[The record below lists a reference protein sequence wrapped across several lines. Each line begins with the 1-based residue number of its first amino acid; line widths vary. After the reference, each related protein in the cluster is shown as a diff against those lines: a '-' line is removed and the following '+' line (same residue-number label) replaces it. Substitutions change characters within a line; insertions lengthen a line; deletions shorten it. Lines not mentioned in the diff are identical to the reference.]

1 MMIMDQRYRKKMSD
15 MQSDQNNAKLVMKI
29 PYFTLLSFMGLVL
42 LFSSCRKT
50 YESVPLD
57 ATTDPYIWDA
67 SDSNATFA
75 NQYLRTIYAK
85 LPLTYNRIG
94 TDLLDAASDDAV
106 SSQNSL
112 SPVEI
117 MATGGIT
124 VFSNPDNTWASSYAG
139 IRMASIFLNNFGI
152 VPYKNIAEKRAWFG
166 EARVLRA
173 YYYWELVKRFGG
185 VPLIGDSI
193 KTLTDNTDIP
203 RNTFA
208 ECISYIVSECDRAK
222 DSLRSDPVDD
232 NNLGRWSKAGAMALK
247 ARVLLYAASPL
258 YNGGGNGNEL
268 VAYSGYDANR
278 WKLAADAARE
288 VLDLNAY
295 TLEDNF
301 ASIFI
306 SQRSSEVI
314 FARLNETSTN
324 VETSNGPP
332 GFSTAQGGGNTSPT
346 QELVDVYTMLN
357 GKSITDP
364 TSGYDPSYP
373 YVGRDVRFGATILY
387 NGAKWLNG
395 YLETFDGGVSR
406 PGGSITQTK
415 TGYYM
420 RKFLGNFESQ
430 ASYSKQ
436 YHDNI
441 YFRLGEVL
449 LNYAEAENEAN
460 GPSIPVYDAL
470 EVLRLRAGL
479 DSNSIASNITKDEM
493 REVIRAERRKEL
505 AFEEHRF
512 WDVKRWKIAG
522 EVYNKPLHG
531 VQIIRSS
538 LGDLNYFPTT
548 VLTTNFDESKMYFY
562 PIPYSEMVANKNMQ
576 QNPGW

>member
-1 MMIMDQRYRKKMSD
+1 MMIMDQRYRKKMFD
-15 MQSDQNNAKLVMKI
+15 MQSDQKNTKLVMKI
-29 PYFTLLSFMGLVL
+29 PYLTLLFFMGLVL

-185 VPLIGDSI
+185 VPLIGDSV
-193 KTLTDNTDIP
+193 KTLTDNMDMP

-301 ASIFI
+301 ANIFI

-373 YVGRDVRFGATILY
+373 YVGRDLRFGATILY

-430 ASYSKQ
+430 ASYAKQ

-449 LNYAEAENEAN
+449 LNYAEAENELN

-479 DSNSIASNITKDEM
+479 DSNSIAPNISKESI
-493 REVIRAERRKEL
+493 REVIRAERRK
-505 AFEEHRF
+505 
-512 WDVKRWKIAG
+512 
-522 EVYNKPLHG
+522 
-531 VQIIRSS
+531 
-538 LGDLNYFPTT
+538 
-548 VLTTNFDESKMYFY
+548 
-562 PIPYSEMVANKNMQ
+562 
-576 QNPGW
+576 